1 MRGAKLHTA
10 CDVSF
15 ALHLMRPAASRLLS
29 SLETNSLE
37 TAAALSLGRPSQ
49 NAFLG
54 GTAAFNTLVLHVK
67 EPAPYF
73 TICVMRSSSS
83 GCRYYDP
90 VADAKQKRQAALNRW
105 TVRHEAQK
113 ATDGLLTA
121 DKPFSEKS
129 AGDKV
134 DSKSSSQSP
143 VQEV

>member
-1 MRGAKLHTA
+1 MK
-10 CDVSF
+10 C
-15 ALHLMRPAASRLLS
+15 RPWSYR
-29 SLETNSLE
+29 SL
-37 TAAALSLGRPSQ
+37 Q
-49 NAFLG
+49 CFD
-54 GTAAFNTLVLHVK
+54 VLHVNGL
-67 EPAPYF
+67 ALYCIIWF
-73 TICVMRSSSS
+73 MSSVSS
-83 GCRYYDP
+83 RCRYYDP
-90 VADAKQKRQAALNRW
+90 VADAKQKRQAALNKW

>member
-1 MRGAKLHTA
+1 
-10 CDVSF
+10 
-15 ALHLMRPAASRLLS
+15 MRPAASRLLS
-29 SLETNSLE
+29 RLETNSLE
-37 TAAALSLGRPSQ
+37 TAAALSLGCPSQ
-49 NAFLG
+49 NACLG
-54 GTAAFNTLVLHVK
+54 GTAAFNTLVCCKLK